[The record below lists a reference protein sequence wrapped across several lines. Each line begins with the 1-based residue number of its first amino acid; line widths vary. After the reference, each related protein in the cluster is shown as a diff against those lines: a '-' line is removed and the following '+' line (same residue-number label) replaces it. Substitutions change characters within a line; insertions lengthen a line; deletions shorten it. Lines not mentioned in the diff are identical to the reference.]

1 MKRSIKREITVI
13 FLMLIVG
20 IIAAFMLMNTVFL
33 EKFYMKDKEQT
44 LLTVYEWIDYKVKN
58 GDVTSADFVNKF
70 NQTCDSKNL
79 SVLVTTPNW
88 EEVLSSSDHD
98 MIRRLQMII
107 FGLDPDK
114 GDELIMGTGI
124 DIPGKGTV
132 ITHKEKIKILNRNDM
147 YTMQLV
153 VDDKIQTEYME
164 LWGYLAN
171 GDMILLRTP
180 VESIR
185 ESVKLS
191 NRFLIYISV
200 AAILISILLV
210 WYFAKRVSRPILE
223 LSDISKR
230 MGCLD
235 FAAAYTG
242 CEANEIGVLGRNM
255 NQMSKTLETVIGEL
269 KTANN
274 ELQKDIE
281 KKEEIDV
288 MRREFLSNVSHE
300 LKTPIALIQGYAEGL
315 KECVN
320 DDEESRDFYCDVI
333 IDEANRMNNMVKK
346 LLTLNQLEFGT
357 EAVTLERFNLTA
369 LIRGVIQSSD
379 ILIKQKGATVIFQD
393 TPEVYAW
400 ADELKIEDVVRNYLS
415 NAWNHAAGEKII
427 EVKVQKINGKAR
439 VSVFNTGEPIP
450 EDAID
455 QVWVKFYK
463 VDKARTR
470 EYGGSGIGLSI
481 VKVIMES
488 FNQPYGVKN
497 YDNGVEF
504 WFELESDVQP
514 IREE

>member
-1 MKRSIKREITVI
+1 MKHSIKKEITVI
-13 FLMLIVG
+13 FLLLIIGV
-20 IIAAFMLMNTVFL
+20 IVICMLMNTVFL
-33 EKFYMKDKEQT
+33 EKFYMSDKKQT
-44 LLTVYEWIDYKVKN
+44 LLTVYDWIDDKVQN
-58 GDVTSADFVNKF
+58 DDIISSAFVNKF
-70 NQTCDSKNL
+70 NETCDSENI

-98 MIRRLQMII
+98 MIRRMQMII

-114 GDELIMGTGI
+114 GDELVMGSGI
-124 DIPGKGTV
+124 DIPGKGPV
-132 ITHKEKIKILNRNDM
+132 VTHTEKIKILKRSDM
-147 YTMQLV
+147 FTLQLV
-153 VDDKIQTEYME
+153 VDDKMNTEYME
-164 LWGYLAN
+164 LWGYLEN
-171 GDMILLRTP
+171 GDMILLRTA

-185 ESVKLS
+185 DSVKLS
-191 NRFLIYISV
+191 NRFLVYIFLI
-200 AAILISILLV
+200 AIVISFFLV
-210 WYFAKRVSRPILE
+210 WYLARRISRPILD
-223 LSDISKR
+223 LADISKK
-230 MGCLD
+230 MGGLD
-235 FAAAYTG
+235 FTAKYTG
-242 CEANEIGVLGRNM
+242 GEENEIGVLGNNM

-320 DDEESRDFYCDVI
+320 DDEESRDFYCEVI
-333 IDEANRMNNMVKK
+333 MDEANRMNNMVKK

-357 EAVTLERFNLTA
+357 ETVTLERFNLSA
-369 LIRGVIQSSD
+369 LVKGVIQSSD

-393 TPEVYAW
+393 TPEETYAW

-415 NAWNHAAGEKII
+415 NAWNHAAGDKII
-427 EVKVQKINGKAR
+427 EVKIQKVDGKVR

-450 EDAID
+450 KESLD
-455 QVWVKFYK
+455 QIWVKFYK

-481 VKVIMES
+481 VKVIMDS

-514 IREE
+514 V

>member
-1 MKRSIKREITVI
+1 MKHSIKKEITVI
-13 FLMLIVG
+13 FLLLIIG
-20 IIAAFMLMNTVFL
+20 IIVICMLMNTVFL
-33 EKFYMKDKEQT
+33 EKFYMSDKQQT
-44 LLTVYEWIDYKVKN
+44 LLTVYDWIDKKVQN
-58 GDVTSADFVNKF
+58 DDITSSDFVNKF
-70 NQTCDSKNL
+70 NETCDSKNI

-88 EEVLSSSDHD
+88 EEVLSSSGHD
-98 MIRRLQMII
+98 MVRRMQMII

-114 GDELIMGTGI
+114 GDELVLGSSIKVRV
-124 DIPGKGTV
+124 KGSIVRHT
-132 ITHKEKIKILNRNDM
+132 EKIKILKRTDM
-147 YTMQLV
+147 FTLQLV
-153 VDDKIQTEYME
+153 VDDKMNTEYME
-164 LWGYLAN
+164 LWGYLDN
-171 GDMILLRTP
+171 GDMILLRTA

-185 ESVKLS
+185 DSVKLS
-191 NRFLIYISV
+191 NRFLVYIFIIALV
-200 AAILISILLV
+200 ISILLV
-210 WYFAKRVSRPILE
+210 WYLAKRVSRPILE
-223 LSDISKR
+223 LADISKQ
-230 MGCLD
+230 MGGLD
-235 FAAAYTG
+235 FTAKYSG
-242 CEANEIGVLGRNM
+242 GEKNEIGILGNNM

-281 KKEEIDV
+281 KKEEIDI

-333 IDEANRMNNMVKK
+333 MDEANRMNNMVKK

-357 EAVTLERFNLTA
+357 ETVTLERFNLTA
-369 LIRGVIQSSD
+369 LIKGVIQSSN

-393 TPEVYAW
+393 TPEIYVW

-415 NAWNHAAGEKII
+415 NAWNHAAGEKVI
-427 EVKVQKINGKAR
+427 EVKIQKVNGKAR

-450 EDAID
+450 EESLD
-455 QVWVKFYK
+455 QIWVKFYK

-481 VKVIMES
+481 VKVIMDS
-488 FNQPYGVKN
+488 FNQPYGVRN

-514 IREE
+514 V